1 MTTGAQTM
9 KATIN
14 TEDNHKGR
22 VVSAKYANAVQQKRE
37 KDRVRKRRSR
47 RHLTASGVK
56 EVREL
61 IGVATVAKMDNT
73 RAIRG
78 GCGGAYGRGEYLAL
92 LIEKDAKRLSNQLAK
107 LGTCG
112 ECQKPLPEGCGGV
125 FKGMPTCYKT
135 QGERALRLKV

>member
-1 MTTGAQTM
+1 M
-9 KATIN
+9 KAAIN

-22 VVSAKYANAVQQKRE
+22 EVSDKYANAVQQKRE
-37 KDRVRKRRSR
+37 KDRIRKRRSR

-61 IGVATVAKMDNT
+61 LAVTTVAKMDKT

-92 LIEKDAKRLSNQLAK
+92 LIEKDAKRLSNQLSR
-107 LGTCG
+107 LGKCG
-112 ECQKPLPEGCGGV
+112 ECQKSLPDGCGGV
-125 FKGMPTCYKT
+125 LKGMPTCYKT

>member
-1 MTTGAQTM
+1 MNEA
-9 KATIN
+9 IN
-14 TEDNHKGR
+14 TEDNHNGR
-22 VVSAKYANAVQQKRE
+22 EVSDKYAKAVQQKRE
-37 KDRVRKRRSR
+37 KDRIRKRRSR

-61 IGVATVAKMDNT
+61 IGVTTVAKMDRA

-92 LIEKDAKRLSNQLAK
+92 LIEKDAKRLNNQLSR
-107 LGTCG
+107 LGECG
-112 ECQKPLPEGCGGV
+112 ECQKPLPEGCVGV
-125 FKGMPTCYKT
+125 FKGMTTCYKT